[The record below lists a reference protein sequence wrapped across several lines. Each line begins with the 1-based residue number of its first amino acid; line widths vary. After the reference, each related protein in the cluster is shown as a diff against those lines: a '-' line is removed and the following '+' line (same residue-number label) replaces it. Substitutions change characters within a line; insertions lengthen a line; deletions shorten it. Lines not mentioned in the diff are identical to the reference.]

1 MAIKTITEF
10 LAIDTVKIWAYFYD
24 EDDALVN
31 PTTSITIDIYDPDGT
46 LQVDGAAMTNSDTG
60 IYYYYYHK
68 GDSADP
74 MAKGNWRGTI
84 KAVDGLGVDAVVST
98 GNFHFKVK

>member
-1 MAIKTITEF
+1 MAIKVVTDF
-10 LAIDTVKIWAYFYD
+10 LSVDTVKIWAYIYD
-24 EDDALVN
+24 EDDALAA
-31 PTTSITIDIYDPDGT
+31 PTAVTIDIYDPDGT
-46 LQVDGAAMTNSDTG
+46 LQVDGAAMSTDDTG

-74 MAKGNWRGTI
+74 MATGNWRGTV
-84 KAVDGLGVDAVVST
+84 KAADGSGNDTIYST